1 MSWRA
6 KLGIIYPADGALDH
20 EYWELVPKGV
30 TVHITRMEIP
40 QEDGT
45 LEALEAQAQGPEV
58 ENAIVNLTIIR
69 PDAIAYA
76 CTSGSFLHGI
86 GGDLDIIRRME
97 AASGVP
103 CTTATTAAV
112 RALQTLG
119 SKKIS
124 IITPYPDEINVRLK
138 TFMEDSG
145 FQVVALKG
153 LGLYRGIY
161 NQPAGMAYRLAREA
175 DSSTADT
182 IFSSCTNFRTVEVL
196 QILEQDLGKPVLS
209 ANQAIVWDLLRL
221 AGVKGDNERYGTLY
235 QREME
240 SLKT

>member
-20 EYWELVPKGV
+20 EYWELVPRGV

-40 QEDGT
+40 QEEGT
-45 LEALEAQAQGPEV
+45 LEALEAQARGTAL
-58 ENAIVNLTIIR
+58 ENAIANLTIIR
-69 PDAIAYA
+69 PDAIGYA
-76 CTSGSFLHGI
+76 CTSASFLHGI
-86 GGDLDIIRRME
+86 GGDLDIIQRME

-112 RALQTLG
+112 RALHTLG

-138 TFMEDSG
+138 KFMEDTG
-145 FQVVALKG
+145 FQVVNFKG
-153 LGLYRGIY
+153 MGLYREIFA
-161 NQPAGMAYRLAREA
+161 QPVGAVYQLAKEA
-175 DSSTADT
+175 DSSEADT

-196 QILEQDLGKPVLS
+196 QILEKDLDKPFLS

-221 AGVKGDNERYGTLY
+221 AGVIGDNERYGTLY

-240 SLKT
+240 SRKT